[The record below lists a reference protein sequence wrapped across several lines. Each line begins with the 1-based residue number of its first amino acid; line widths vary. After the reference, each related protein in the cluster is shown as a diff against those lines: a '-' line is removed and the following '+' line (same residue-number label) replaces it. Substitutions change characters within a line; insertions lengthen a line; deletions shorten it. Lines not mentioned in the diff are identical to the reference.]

1 MKNATFNLLF
11 MRFIFIILLLT
22 SGFSATRGQGIQLS
36 VGVEK
41 TATRCLYGGDLTFES
56 KGKWG
61 LGAFYQAG
69 VPNEAMESLKL
80 NDAFYGLSLQ
90 VPLAKSQKINFFATL
105 RMGLV
110 NENFFVVVPGLE
122 TRIKTWRKLSTTFGM
137 GYRVGYPSIGLKLSH
152 PIL

>member
-1 MKNATFNLLF
+1 

-22 SGFSATRGQGIQLS
+22 SMLSEAEGQAFHLSAGI
-36 VGVEK
+36 EK
-41 TATRCLYGGDLTFES
+41 TATRCLYGGGLTFES

-61 LGAFYQAG
+61 FGAFYQVG
-69 VPNEAMESLKL
+69 IQNELKESLKL
-80 NDAFYGLSLQ
+80 NDAFYGLLLQ
-90 VPLAKSQKINFFATL
+90 VPLAKSQKIDFFATL
-105 RMGLV
+105 RAGMV

-137 GYRVGYPSIGLKLSH
+137 GYRVGYPSMGVKLSH